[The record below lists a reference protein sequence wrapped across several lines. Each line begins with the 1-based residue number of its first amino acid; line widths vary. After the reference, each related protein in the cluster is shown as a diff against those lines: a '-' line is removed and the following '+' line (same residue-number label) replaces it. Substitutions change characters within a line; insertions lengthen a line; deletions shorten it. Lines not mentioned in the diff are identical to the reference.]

1 MMQDRNSGID
11 VLRGVAI
18 ILVMQ
23 LHMLTFTMAMNEM
36 GAPEWVIRILRY
48 GWAGVE
54 IFFVMSAYLL
64 TSNLL
69 RHRGESNLTSAFYIR
84 RALRI
89 LPLYWILLLIGSLAR
104 AWWLSSGGEEQFWLW
119 AYQPPMIFYVL
130 FLQNWITGW
139 VGVPFAHFYSPT
151 WSLAVE
157 EHFYLGLPLLIA
169 WLSPRRLFWLAL
181 ALIVSGP
188 IIRACLVNTH
198 GPAAAYYWSIAHMD
212 AFCWGMLLALA
223 QHVRPDLL
231 KQLSPRQSALAA
243 AALIVIASFAA
254 PEMRN
259 YKDTTLGV
267 TLAAL
272 AGALALLAAIQS
284 RAAPAKTPT
293 FLTNS
298 LAWCGRRCY
307 SLYLL
312 HMPIMG
318 MIFIAAGWTSPPL
331 ASDGGLPIIMI
342 AVVATFFIAAL
353 TYRWIELPVMS
364 LADRVAPYARVRTG
378 G

>member
-1 MMQDRNSGID
+1 MQDRNSGID

-18 ILVMQ
+18 LLVMQ
-23 LHMLTFTMAMNEM
+23 LHMLTFTMALNEM
-36 GAPEWVIRILRY
+36 GAPAWMIGILRY

-69 RHRGESNLTSAFYIR
+69 RHRGESNLTGAFYIR

-89 LPLYWILLLIGSLAR
+89 LPLYGILLLIGSLAR
-104 AWWLSSGGEEQFWLW
+104 VWWLSSGGDEHFWLW
-119 AYQPPMIFYVL
+119 INQPPMIFYVL
-130 FLQNWITGW
+130 FLQNWITG
-139 VGVPFAHFYSPT
+139 VIGPFAHFYSPT

-157 EHFYLGLPLLIA
+157 EHFYLGLPLIIA
-169 WLSPRRLFWLAL
+169 WLSPRRLFWLTL

-212 AFCWGMLLALA
+212 AFSWGVLMALA
-223 QHVRPDLL
+223 QHFRPDLL
-231 KQLSPRQSALAA
+231 KRISPRQCCLLA
-243 AALIVIASFAA
+243 AALIVFASFAA

-259 YKDTTLGV
+259 YTDSTPGV

-272 AGALALLAAIQS
+272 AGAFALLAAVQS
-284 RAAPAKTPT
+284 RADRDKSST
-293 FLTNS
+293 FLTRS

-318 MIFIAAGWTSPPL
+318 MTFIAAGWKSPPL
-331 ASDGGLPIIMI
+331 ATDGGLPIIMI

-353 TYRWIELPVMS
+353 TYRWIELPFMS
-364 LADRVAPYARVRTG
+364 LADRVAPYARAPTG
-378 G
+378 R

>member
-1 MMQDRNSGID
+1 MQDRNSGID

-18 ILVMQ
+18 LLVMQ
-23 LHMLTFTMAMNEM
+23 LHMLTFPMALNEM
-36 GAPEWVIRILRY
+36 GAPAWVIGILRY

-69 RHRGESNLTSAFYIR
+69 RHRGESNLAGAFYIR

-89 LPLYWILLLIGSLAR
+89 LPLYGILLLIGSRTR
-104 AWWLSSGGEEQFWLW
+104 AWWLSSGGDEHFWLW
-119 AYQPPMIFYVL
+119 INQPPMIFYVL
-130 FLQNWITGW
+130 FLQNWITG
-139 VGVPFAHFYSPT
+139 VIGPFAHFYSPT

-157 EHFYLGLPLLIA
+157 EHFYLGLPLLVI
-169 WLSPRRLFWLAL
+169 WLSPRRLFWLSV

-188 IIRACLVNTH
+188 IMRTYLVNMY
-198 GPAAAYYWSIAHMD
+198 GPASAYYWSIAHMD
-212 AFCWGMLLALA
+212 AFSWGLLIALA
-223 QHVRPDLL
+223 QHFRPDLL
-231 KQLSPRQSALAA
+231 KRISPRRSSLLA
-243 AALIVIASFAA
+243 AALIIFASFAA

-259 YKDTTLGV
+259 YNDSTLGV

-272 AGALALLAAIQS
+272 AGAFALLAAIPS
-284 RAAPAKTPT
+284 RAAQEKTPS
-293 FLTNS
+293 FLARS
-298 LAWCGRRCY
+298 LAWCGRHCY

-318 MIFIAAGWTSPPL
+318 MTFIAAGWKNPPH
-331 ASDGGLPIIMI
+331 ATDGGLPIIMI
-342 AVVATFFIAAL
+342 AVATTFFIAAL
-353 TYRWIELPVMS
+353 TYRWIELPFMS
-364 LADRVAPYARVRTG
+364 LADRFAPYARARTG

>member
-1 MMQDRNSGID
+1 MQNRNSGID

-23 LHMLTFTMAMNEM
+23 LHMLTFTTAMDEM
-36 GAPEWVIRILRY
+36 GAPEWVICILRY

-69 RHRGESNLTSAFYIR
+69 RHRGESNLAGAFYIR

-89 LPLYWILLLIGSLAR
+89 LPLYGILLLIGSLAR
-104 AWWLSSGGEEQFWLW
+104 AWWLASGGDEHFWLW
-119 AYQPPMIFYVL
+119 INQPPMIFYVL
-130 FLQNWITGW
+130 FLQNWIN
-139 VGVPFAHFYSPT
+139 GVIGPFAHFYSPT

-157 EHFYLGLPLLIA
+157 EHFYLGLPLLVV
-169 WLSPRRLFWLAL
+169 WLSPRRLFWLSL

-188 IIRACLVNTH
+188 IIRIYLVNTH
-198 GPAAAYYWSIAHMD
+198 GPASAYYWSIAHMD
-212 AFCWGMLLALA
+212 AFCWGMLMALA
-223 QHVRPDLL
+223 QHFRPNLL
-231 KQLSPRQSALAA
+231 KQMSPRQSALAA

-259 YKDTTLGV
+259 YKDSATGV

-284 RAAPAKTPT
+284 RAAPAKAPT

-298 LAWCGRRCY
+298 LAWCGSHCY

-318 MIFIAAGWTSPPL
+318 MTFIAAGWKSPPL

-342 AVVATFFIAAL
+342 ALVATFFIAAL
-353 TYRWIELPVMS
+353 TYRWIERPFMS